1 MRIRKN
7 SFLAILIMTL
17 LMLIL
22 VPTTNSY
29 AASKKKATLS
39 KKAKAAYIKKVK
51 KIKKSTKKYYSK
63 HGYSSASDDF
73 YKITYR
79 FMDVDGDKKK
89 EMLVTAYDPNYP
101 RGRGDH
107 YSLIQSSVYKY
118 RKGKVTCVL
127 KCPYLKG
134 ELWQPS
140 LYRYYPKTHTL
151 VFESFSNL
159 GIPRYELYYKW
170 NGKKFVLKVKK
181 KAYYTPATE
190 WWTDD
195 ISYDVGS
202 EALQK
207 KLMKGKAK
215 NMRKDSK
222 GKVYHY

>member
-1 MRIRKN
+1 MRIKKR
-7 SFLAILIMTL
+7 SFVAILIMTL
-17 LMLIL
+17 LMLALIF
-22 VPTTNSY
+22 TENSY

-39 KKAKAAYIKKVK
+39 KNANAAYIKKLN

-63 HGYSSASDDF
+63 HGYSLAPDEF

-79 FMDVDGDKKK
+79 FMDVDGDKNK
-89 EMLVTAYDPNYP
+89 EMLVTGYDPNYP
-101 RGRGDH
+101 LGRGDH

-118 RKGKVTCVL
+118 RKGKVACVL
-127 KCPYLKG
+127 KCPYLKS
-134 ELWQPS
+134 ELWQPCF
-140 LYRYYPKTHTL
+140 YRYYSKTHTL

-181 KAYYTPATE
+181 RAYYTPTTD

-195 ISYDVGS
+195 ISYDIGS

-207 KLMKGKAK
+207 KLMKGKVK
-215 NMRKDSK
+215 NMRKGSK